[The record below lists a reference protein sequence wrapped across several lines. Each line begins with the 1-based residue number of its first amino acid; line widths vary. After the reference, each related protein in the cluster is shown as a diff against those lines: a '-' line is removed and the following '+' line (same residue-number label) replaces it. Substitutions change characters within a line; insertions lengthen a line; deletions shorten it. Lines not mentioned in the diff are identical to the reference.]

1 MIKAHL
7 YVLHFFNLERNWRA
21 WFYKSKKS
29 VKVDDYNWSRCK
41 TCFFQLTLQKIKAMN
56 TSAIKK
62 ELSTYIP
69 LLSVKQQT
77 LVLDVIKNILN
88 VDATEKRISISQ
100 YNKEIDI
107 ALKEVRAGKGISHD
121 EVLNQNKKWIA
132 KKQR

>member
-1 MIKAHL
+1 
-7 YVLHFFNLERNWRA
+7 
-21 WFYKSKKS
+21 
-29 VKVDDYNWSRCK
+29 
-41 TCFFQLTLQKIKAMN
+41 MN

>member
-1 MIKAHL
+1 
-7 YVLHFFNLERNWRA
+7 
-21 WFYKSKKS
+21 
-29 VKVDDYNWSRCK
+29 
-41 TCFFQLTLQKIKAMN
+41 MN

-69 LLSVKQQT
+69 LLSIRQQT

-100 YNKEIDI
+100 YNKEIDT

-121 EVLNQNKKWIA
+121 EVLNQNKKWMA